1 MTQPPRSP
9 ASRGPLP
16 PEGALAALGRPGDGE
31 NSFAHTTDALSAAGW
46 RQRSSPGYTG
56 RFGPLWTRKE
66 ENGWAYGVLPTAE
79 HLNPAGAV
87 HGGVFASLMDH
98 AVSAV
103 AWEALGRQPCVT
115 VQLDT
120 QFLQAARV
128 GQFLEARAQVVRAA
142 GSLVFMRGTVSHA
155 GEALC
160 QGSAVLK
167 RVKPPQA

>member
-1 MTQPPRSP
+1 M
-9 ASRGPLP
+9 
-16 PEGALAALGRPGDGE
+16 D
-31 NSFAHTTDALSAAGW
+31 SFALSSDALSAAGW
-46 RQRSSPGYTG
+46 RQRKSPGYAG

-66 ENGWAYGVLPTAE
+66 DDGWAYGVLPTTE
-79 HLNPAGAV
+79 HLNPVGAV

-120 QFLQAARV
+120 QFLQAARE

-142 GSLVFMRGTVSHA
+142 GSLVFMRGTISHA
-155 GEALC
+155 GEPLC

-167 RVKPPQA
+167 RVKTTSAG

>member
-1 MTQPPRSP
+1 MTTPSSGDDSP
-9 ASRGPLP
+9 DKPDTL
-16 PEGALAALGRPGDGE
+16 
-31 NSFAHTTDALSAAGW
+31 TAAGW
-46 RQRSSPGYTG
+46 RERALAGYAS
-56 RFGPLWTRKE
+56 RFGPLWARQE
-66 ENGWAYGVLPTAE
+66 DAGWAYGVLPTAE

-98 AVSAV
+98 VVSAI

-120 QFLQAARV
+120 QFLQAARE
-128 GQFLEARAQVVRAA
+128 GQFLEARAQVVRIA

-160 QGSAVLK
+160 QGSAVLR
-167 RVKPPQA
+167 RVR

>member
-1 MTQPPRSP
+1 MSGSVDT
-9 ASRGPLP
+9 A
-16 PEGALAALGRPGDGE
+16 
-31 NSFAHTTDALSAAGW
+31 DALSAAGW
-46 RQRSSPGYTG
+46 RQRALPGFSS
-56 RFGPLWTRKE
+56 RFGPLWTRQE
-66 ENGWAYGVLPTAE
+66 ETGWAYGVLPTAE

-120 QFLQAARV
+120 QFLQAARE
-128 GQFLEARAQVVRAA
+128 GQFLEARARVSRVA
-142 GSLVFMRGTVSHA
+142 GSLVFMHGTICHA

-160 QGSAVLK
+160 EGSAVLK
-167 RVKPPQA
+167 RVR